1 MVPECVPKKADRM
14 DNQRKHN
21 SFQFDEFWG
30 LFVKLPQRKGK
41 KTINNT
47 GNSAFLPQ
55 KNRETASTFD
65 VLCLK
70 LTQGLWRKHGTCSTS
85 Q

>member
-55 KNRETASTFD
+55 KIGKLHLLLMSCASN
-65 VLCLK
+65 
-70 LTQGLWRKHGTCSTS
+70 
-85 Q
+85 